1 MFKKLS
7 MLMLSAFALVSAAS
21 AQQVVL
27 RGTIGNR
34 TLDADTCYYLKGCVT
49 VHNGTLTIQPGTRI
63 FGIDTVI
70 SGTSYPGTLIIDT
83 TGYIIANG
91 TATNP
96 IIFSSGKNAGSRA
109 AGDWGGIVIAGS
121 AHANQ
126 NCDGSP
132 FTIEGPC
139 TPIYAGGNNDADSS
153 GSMKYIQIHYA
164 GRAVV
169 ANNELNSLTLCAVG
183 NKTVIDHI
191 QVTNAL
197 DDAFEFF
204 GGTVNAK
211 YLVAY
216 NTLDDDFDTDFGYR
230 GKIQYGFALRLDT
243 SKHDI
248 SKSHAIESDNNNDAA
263 SDYTCGTYKTRPVF
277 SNFTIVGPQYK
288 ALYCGA
294 SYTVNSEFESAIQI
308 RRNSAHSVYNSLIT
322 GWPQG
327 LRIDDR
333 NPNPVNPGVYPTI
346 ANTAI
351 SGVTNQ
357 LNFSYNTI
365 ANIATNYVSNP
376 AAFTGGCGNMMA
388 WFTGVSPAPTT
399 CREAGNQTPATNFT
413 SWRSLCTDFCM
424 ASPNF
429 SLSTI
434 GSDVSLPNFA
444 PADLDAFFDDV
455 TYRGAF
461 GTTDWTDD
469 WTDWCPGSTNYGC
482 GTAPLRPSADAE
494 TGVIFMPNPTNG
506 TTYAV
511 FTTEQTGTVR
521 VLIMD
526 KVSGKALRTTTAQVA
541 DAGQQKVA
549 FNASGLNEGVY
560 FVQVVLPNGR
570 VISGQLSVY

>member
-7 MLMLSAFALVSAAS
+7 MLMLAAFALISAAS
-21 AQQVVL
+21 AQQVIL

-70 SGTSYPGTLIIDT
+70 GASSYPGTLIIDT

-91 TATNP
+91 TVTNP
-96 IIFSSGKNAGSRA
+96 IIFTSGKAAGSRA
-109 AGDWGGIVIAGS
+109 PGDWGGIVIAGKS
-121 AHANQ
+121 TANQ

-139 TPIYAGGNNDADSS
+139 TPIYAGGNTPADSS
-153 GSMKYIQIHYA
+153 GSMKYVQIHYA

-183 NKTVIDHI
+183 SRTVIDHI

-243 SKHDI
+243 SRHDI
-248 SKSHAIESDNNNDAA
+248 SKSHGIESDNNNDGA
-263 SDYTCGTYKTRPVF
+263 SDYTCGTYETRPIF
-277 SNFTIVGPQYK
+277 SNFTLVGP
-288 ALYCGA
+288 LYNANNGCTP
-294 SYTVNSEFESAIQI
+294 SYTLNSEFESAIQI
-308 RRNSAHSVYNSLIT
+308 RRNSSQNVYNSLIT

-333 NPNPVNPGVYPTI
+333 NPNPVNPGIYPTI
-346 ANTAI
+346 GNTAVT
-351 SGVTNQ
+351 GVTNQ
-357 LNFSYNTI
+357 LNFSYNTVF
-365 ANIATNYVSNP
+365 NIATDFISTP
-376 AAFTGGCGNMMA
+376 AAFTGGCGTMTA
-388 WFTGVSPAPTT
+388 WLNGTGPAA
-399 CREAGNQTPATNFT
+399 CREAGNEFPAGNIGGL
-413 SWRSLCTDFCM
+413 RSLCGDFC
-424 ASPNF
+424 ATNPDF
-429 SLSTI
+429 SLSSI
-434 GSDVSLPNFA
+434 HADLDGANFT
-444 PADLDAFFDDV
+444 PADLDNFFDDV

-461 GTTDWTDD
+461 GTTDWTDN
-469 WTDWCPGSTNYGC
+469 WTNWCPNSTNYAC
-482 GTAPLRPSADAE
+482 GTTPSRPSADAE
-494 TGVIFMPNPTNG
+494 AKVLFMPNPTNG

-511 FTTEQTGTVR
+511 FTTEQTGNVR
-521 VLIMD
+521 IVILD
-526 KVSGKALRTTTAQVA
+526 KVTGKALRTANGQVS
-541 DAGQQKVA
+541 DAGQQKIA
-549 FNASGLNEGVY
+549 FNASGLHEGVY
-560 FVQVVLPNGR
+560 FVQVQLPNGKI
-570 VISGQLSVY
+570 ISGQLSVY